1 MILTI
6 ALKEFRGLFRT
17 PLAWII
23 LALLQFIFAY
33 LYLSGI
39 DAYLAIQPQLAQL
52 ANPPGI
58 TETIVLPLFGSAA
71 VILLMAVPLFSM
83 RLISEERRNR
93 TIGLLLSA
101 PVSMTEIVLGKFLG
115 LMLLLALLIALPA
128 VMALALYAGGT
139 LDLGLLLTN
148 ILGLLLLTASFAAL
162 GLFISSLTAQ
172 PLLAAMG
179 SLGALLGL
187 WVINLPGGDSD
198 SILHYLSLLKHFEP
212 LNRGLLA
219 TGDLAYFCLFI
230 VTFLV
235 LSVRRLDA
243 ARLRG

>member
-58 TETIVLPLFGSAA
+58 TEAIVSPLFGAAA

-101 PVSMTEIVLGKFLG
+101 PVSMSEIVLGKFLG
-115 LMLLLALLIALPA
+115 LMLFLALLIALPA

-139 LDLGLLLTN
+139 LDLGLLFAN
-148 ILGLLLLTASFAAL
+148 VLGLLLLTASFAAL

-179 SLGALLGL
+179 SLGVLLGL
-187 WVINLPGGDSD
+187 WVINLSAGDPD
-198 SILHYLSLLKHFEP
+198 SALHYLSLLKHFEP
-212 LNRGLLA
+212 LNRGLVA
-219 TGDLAYFCLFI
+219 TGDLAYFCLFTA
-230 VTFLV
+230 TFLV

-243 ARLRG
+243 DRLRG